1 MAIFLLSR
9 ALRTYPYDGRKERLG
24 QEAGGSK
31 FPVMGIPDVFSSPM
45 PNRPGVKETTEAPK
59 VRQWP
64 KTTLHLREVPHGKAE
79 AGQGEYEMRQLRT
92 PVPRLG
98 LVPTAAA
105 QGPPPYTP
113 LGTRTPLGDRRPTG
127 QHEVPRVRLRS
138 DRASLT
144 RFFR

>member
-1 MAIFLLSR
+1 
-9 ALRTYPYDGRKERLG
+9 
-24 QEAGGSK
+24 
-31 FPVMGIPDVFSSPM
+31 MGFPDVFSSPM
-45 PNRPGVKETTEAPK
+45 PNNRPGVKETTGAPK
-59 VRQWP
+59 VRQWL
-64 KTTLHLREVPHGKAE
+64 KTTLYLREVPHGEAE

-105 QGPPPYTP
+105 QGPRYTP
-113 LGTRTPLGDRRPTG
+113 LGTRTPLGDRRPPG

-144 RFFR
+144 RLFRWSNPRASSRARVRLARR